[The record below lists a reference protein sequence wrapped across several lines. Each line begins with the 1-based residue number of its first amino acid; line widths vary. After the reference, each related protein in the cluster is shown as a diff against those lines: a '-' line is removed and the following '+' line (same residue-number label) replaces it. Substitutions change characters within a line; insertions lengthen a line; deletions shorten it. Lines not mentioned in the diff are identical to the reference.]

1 MLILKLS
8 GGLGNQMF
16 EYAYARRLQE
26 YYEDELYFDLSD
38 FKTDKQRDYS
48 LAHCNLAE
56 HFFWEEDKQLAEN
69 VVDIE
74 KYKLSMGQAYQI
86 GKYNGNSFLK
96 IL

>member
-48 LAHCNLAE
+48 LAYCNLAE
-56 HFFWEEDKQLAEN
+56 HFFWEADKQLAEN
-69 VVDIE
+69 VVDI
-74 KYKLSMGQAYQI
+74 
-86 GKYNGNSFLK
+86 
-96 IL
+96 